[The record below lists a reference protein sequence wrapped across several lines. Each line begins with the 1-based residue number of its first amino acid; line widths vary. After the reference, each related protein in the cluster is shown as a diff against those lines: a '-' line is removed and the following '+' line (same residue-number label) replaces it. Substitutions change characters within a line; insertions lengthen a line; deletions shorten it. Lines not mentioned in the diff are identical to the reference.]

1 MAAKPGCL
9 FIQFAREPVVGA
21 VKTRMNPHLSPEQA
35 CQLHCEL
42 VLWTCRNLLAAGQG
56 AVELCVAGETDHPL
70 FQRCRESGVAAVT
83 RQHGANLGER
93 MYEALVE
100 GLSRYSSVVLVGSD
114 CPGID
119 GAYLAGALQGL
130 QEAPL
135 VFGPANDG
143 GYVLV
148 GASRVVPE
156 IFAGISWGSD
166 RVYGQTVA
174 ALQGLGLPWR
184 ELPFLADIDRPE
196 DLPLWQAIQQV
207 PGSRRLK
214 R

>member
-1 MAAKPGCL
+1 MAANPGCL
-9 FIQFAREPVVGA
+9 FIQFAREPVAGA
-21 VKTRMNPHLSPEQA
+21 VKTRMTPYLSPEQA

-42 VLWTCRNLLAAGQG
+42 VLWTCRNLLAARQG
-56 AVELCVAGETDHPL
+56 AVELCVAGETDHAL
-70 FQRCRESGVAAVT
+70 FQRCRELGVAAVT
-83 RQHGANLGER
+83 RQHGTDLGER
-93 MYEALVE
+93 MYKAIAD

-114 CPGID
+114 CPGMD
-119 GAYLAGALQGL
+119 GAYLGGALQGL

-156 IFAGISWGSD
+156 VFEGISWGSD
-166 RVYGQTVA
+166 RVYAQTLE
-174 ALQGLGLPWR
+174 ALQRLGLRWQ

-196 DLPLWQAIQQV
+196 DLPVWRAMQQE
-207 PGSRRLK
+207 PEGP
-214 R
+214 